1 MISLVL
7 FHPHPASP
15 VKGEEFPTRP
25 PPSRGRSLASLPWW
39 EGLREGDKMAFAFI
53 WVIDPKLNIG
63 SSFYSAMIVSATG

>member
-15 VKGEEFPTRP
+15 VKGEEFSFP
-25 PPSRGRSLASLPWW
+25 PLVGGILPWW

-53 WVIDPKLNIG
+53 WVIDPKINDQ
-63 SSFYSAMIVSATG
+63 M

>member
-15 VKGEEFPTRP
+15 VKGEEFSFP
-25 PPSRGRSLASLPWW
+25 PWW

-53 WVIDPKLNIG
+53 WVIDPKSYKQLPW
-63 SSFYSAMIVSATG
+63 V